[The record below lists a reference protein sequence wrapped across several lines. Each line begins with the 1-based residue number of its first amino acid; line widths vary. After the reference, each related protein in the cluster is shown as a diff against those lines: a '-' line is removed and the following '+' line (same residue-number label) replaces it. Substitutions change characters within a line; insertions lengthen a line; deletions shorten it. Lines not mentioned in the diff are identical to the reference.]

1 MERLKIGICG
11 WGNVATGLFN
21 TVNKNKE
28 LIKLNGN
35 LEIEIVVIGARRDN
49 PKCDPGKTKIE
60 RDIFDVIENDIDVVV
75 ELIGGV
81 EVARELILKAIK
93 NKKHVITANKAV
105 IFHHGDEIKKEA
117 NLNGVKFLYES
128 SVCAGTPIIKL
139 LSEELSANNI
149 TKIAGMLNGTSNF
162 ILSNMEEGEDFEPT
176 LQLAQKKGYAEPDPT
191 FDIEG
196 MDAAHKIGILSSLAF
211 GTALPPEDFYIE
223 GISKIDKIDFKY
235 SIEMGYTIK
244 HLAVSKMNSNNI
256 ELRVHPV
263 LIKLNS
269 YLANLKGV
277 RNGIEVETDL
287 LGTLH
292 IAGSGAG
299 QEATASGLISDLVHL
314 ANSNLNSS
322 SNEIET
328 IPEIIDFSSL
338 SFQYYFYIEAEDIP
352 GVMASITSM
361 FAKKKIGIESIVQKE
376 NLKDNRVP
384 IVIISDPFM
393 EKNHDELVKNILIRS
408 SSEKLCHVLS
418 SKSQTSSSL

>member
-28 LIKLNGN
+28 LIKLHGN

-49 PKCDPGKTKIE
+49 PKCDPGKAKIE

-322 SNEIET
+322 SIEIET

-338 SFQYYFYIEAEDIP
+338 SFPYYFYIEAEDIP

-361 FAKKKIGIESIVQKE
+361 FAQKKIGIESIVQKE

-393 EKNHDELVKNILIRS
+393 EKNHDELVKNILNLNSVNKVRSIRIES
-408 SSEKLCHVLS
+408 Y
-418 SKSQTSSSL
+418 

>member
-81 EVARELILKAIK
+81 EVARKLILKAIK

-314 ANSNLNSS
+314 ANSNLNFS

-361 FAKKKIGIESIVQKE
+361 FAQKKIGIESIVQKE

-393 EKNHDELVKNILIRS
+393 EKNHDELVKNILNLNSVNKVRSIRIES
-408 SSEKLCHVLS
+408 Y
-418 SKSQTSSSL
+418 